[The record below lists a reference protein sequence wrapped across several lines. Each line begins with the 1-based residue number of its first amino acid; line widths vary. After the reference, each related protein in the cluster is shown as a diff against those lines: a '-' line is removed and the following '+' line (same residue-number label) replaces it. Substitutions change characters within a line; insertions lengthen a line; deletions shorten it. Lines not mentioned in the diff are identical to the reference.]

1 MVTQTI
7 IDKLIL
13 FLFPN
18 LIIIKTVL
26 IGKVTTRQKVDF
38 NNFCVVCQ
46 IELDNMYIF
55 INPKQNAVTSIICL
69 ITCGIHIGY

>member
-26 IGKVTTRQKVDF
+26 IGKVTGTYIPTLKF
-38 NNFCVVCQ
+38 NR
-46 IELDNMYIF
+46 
-55 INPKQNAVTSIICL
+55 ASISACN
-69 ITCGIHIGY
+69 